1 MVPGLRRKGA
11 ADTQVFA
18 HVCPRPRGF
27 SLPPAAHGLAR
38 SIFLHAAF
46 AVCEQRDALYLHV
59 AGDQPAPQQAG
70 ILSAERLALVSR

>member
-18 HVCPRPRGF
+18 HVCPRPGG
-27 SLPPAAHGLAR
+27 SHCLPRPTASR
-38 SIFLHAAF
+38 SIFPHAAF
-46 AVCEQRDALYLHV
+46 TMCERRDALYLHV
-59 AGDQPAPQQAG
+59 AGDQPAPRRAG